1 VPGSPPTGWAPGPS
15 ERPTAELMPAKFTSL
30 DEDLHAYLVAHG
42 ARQDDVLRRLAAET
56 EELGDVAVM
65 QIAPDQGAFLTLL
78 ARAIGARR
86 ALELGTFTGYS
97 AICIA
102 RGLGEGGRLITCDV
116 SERWTAIARRYF
128 REAGVGERIDLRLGP
143 AVETVRSLP
152 AEDRFDLAFI
162 DADKEGYPA
171 YYEEVLGRLRPGG
184 LVMLDNVL
192 RGGAVLDAEDDS
204 PSNVA
209 IRELNE
215 RIASDERVDVAML
228 GVADGITLALKR
240 E

>member
-1 VPGSPPTGWAPGPS
+1 
-15 ERPTAELMPAKFTSL
+15 MPAKFTSL

-56 EELGDVAVM
+56 EDLGDVAVM

-102 RGLGEGGRLITCDV
+102 RGLGEGGCLITCDV
-116 SERWTAIARRYF
+116 SERWTAIAQRYF
-128 REAGVGERIDLRLGP
+128 REAGVEERIDLRLAP
-143 AVETVRSLP
+143 ALETVRSLP

-171 YYEEVLGRLRPGG
+171 YYEEVLGRLRPRG

-204 PSNVA
+204 PGNVA
-209 IRELNE
+209 IRELNG
-215 RIASDERVDVAML
+215 RIASDERVEVAMV